1 MTVAAL
7 PGALRA
13 EYPLLQT
20 CTYLNS
26 NSTGAL
32 PRAVEGVLA
41 QYWNTMRAWRD
52 DTWDSWLSQMQAYAD
67 GVAELIGAP
76 AGSVALDT
84 NLSAHL
90 SRLAS
95 CLEFTGERRRVVITD
110 LEFPTVPF
118 IWKGF
123 ARYGA
128 ELVVVP
134 SKDGRVDEA
143 ALEAAIDERTLIV
156 CVAHGAF
163 ATGAVLDVARIARA
177 AHAAGALIA
186 TDAYQTVGT
195 VPVDVRQ
202 LDVDFLMGGA
212 HKWLGGSEAAFLYVR
227 PGLLPTLRPAVTG
240 WLAGASPLGFQQTTD
255 YAPDARRMMGGTPAP
270 LMVLLSRPGLE
281 LLKGVGI
288 HAVREHSLKLTGRLM
303 ARADKAGLR
312 VVTPREPHQRG
323 GVVAL
328 SFPGDVQVTARLVAR
343 GFICSHRGFLRAA
356 PHFYNTLEEVDAFMD
371 ALIEEQHN
379 EAA

>member
-1 MTVAAL
+1 MSGGVL
-7 PGALRA
+7 PGSVRA
-13 EYPLLQT
+13 EYPLLQS

-26 NSTGAL
+26 NSTGAM

-41 QYWNTMRAWRD
+41 HYWNTMRAWRD
-52 DTWDSWLSQMQAYAD
+52 DTWDGWLSQMQAYAD
-67 GVAELIGAP
+67 GVAGLIGAP
-76 AGSVALDT
+76 AGCVALDV

-90 SRLAS
+90 SRLGT
-95 CLEFTGERRRVVITD
+95 CLDFSGERRRVVVTD

-134 SKDGRVDEA
+134 SRDGRVDEA
-143 ALEAAIDERTLIV
+143 LLEAAIDERTRLV
-156 CVAHGAF
+156 CVSHGAF
-163 ATGAVLDVARIARA
+163 ATGAVLDVARVAKA

-195 VPVDVRQ
+195 VPVDVRA

-227 PGLLPTLRPAVTG
+227 PELLPTLRPAATG
-240 WLAGASPLGFQQTTD
+240 WLAGATPLAFQAAED
-255 YAPDARRMMGGTPAP
+255 FAPDARRMMGGTPAP
-270 LMVLLSRPGLE
+270 LMVLLSQPGLE
-281 LLKGVGI
+281 LLKGVGMA
-288 HAVREHSLKLTGRLM
+288 AVREHSLKLTSRLM
-303 ARADKAGLR
+303 ARADEAGLQ

-328 SFPGDVQVTARLVAR
+328 RFPGDVDVMKRLVAR
-343 GFICSHRGFLRAA
+343 GFICSHRGYLRAA

-371 ALIEEQHN
+371 ALVHEQRK

>member
-1 MTVAAL
+1 MTMAAL

-32 PRAVEGVLA
+32 PRAAEGVLA

-52 DTWDSWLSQMQAYAD
+52 DTWDTWLSQMQAYAD
-67 GVAELIGAP
+67 GVAGLIGAP

-95 CLEFTGERRRVVITD
+95 CLEFTGERRRVIVTD

-143 ALEAAIDERTLIV
+143 ALEAAIDARTRIV
-156 CVAHGAF
+156 CVSHGAF
-163 ATGAVLDVARIARA
+163 ATGAVLDVARIAKA

-186 TDAYQTVGT
+186 TDAYQTVGA

-202 LDVDFLMGGA
+202 LDVDFLLGGA
-212 HKWLGGSEAAFLYVR
+212 HKWLGGSEAAFMYVR
-227 PGLLPTLRPAVTG
+227 PGLLPTLRPAATG
-240 WLAGASPLGFQQTTD
+240 WLAGASPLGFKETAD

-281 LLKGVGI
+281 LLKGVGME
-288 HAVREHSLKLTGRLM
+288 AVRAHSLRLTDRVM
-303 ARADKAGLR
+303 ARADEAGLH
-312 VVTPREPHQRG
+312 VVTPREPHRRG

-328 SFPGDVQVTARLVAR
+328 RFQGDAQVTQRLVAR
-343 GFICSHRGFLRAA
+343 GFICSHRGSLRAA
-356 PHFYNTLEEVDAFMD
+356 PHFYNTPEEVDAFMD
-371 ALIEEQHN
+371 ALIEEQRK

>member
-1 MTVAAL
+1 MSGAVL

-13 EYPLLQT
+13 EYPLLET

-26 NSTGAL
+26 NSTGAM

-41 QYWNTMRAWRD
+41 HYWTTMRTWRD
-52 DTWDSWLSQMQAYAD
+52 AVWDGWLSQMQGYAD
-67 GVAELIGAP
+67 AVADLIGAQP
-76 AGSVALDT
+76 GSVALDL

-90 SRLAS
+90 SRLGT
-95 CLEFTGERRRVVITD
+95 CLDFSGERRRVVITD

-134 SKDGRVDEA
+134 SRDGRVDEA
-143 ALEAAIDERTLIV
+143 ALEAAIDERTRLV
-156 CVAHGAF
+156 CVSHAAF
-163 ATGAVLDVARIARA
+163 ATGALLDVARVAKA

-186 TDAYQTVGT
+186 TDAYQTVGA
-195 VPVDVRQ
+195 VPVDVRA

-227 PGLLPTLRPAVTG
+227 PELLPTLKPASTG
-240 WLAGASPLGFQQTTD
+240 WLAGATPLAFQAPED
-255 YAPDARRMMGGTPAP
+255 WAPDARRMMGGTPAP

-288 HAVREHSLKLTGRLM
+288 HAVREHSLKLTSRLM
-303 ARADKAGLR
+303 ARANEAGLR

-328 SFPGDVQVTARLVAR
+328 SFPGDARVMQRLVAR
-343 GFICSHRGFLRAA
+343 GFICSHRGFLRVA
-356 PHFYNTLEEVDAFMD
+356 PHFYNTPEEVEGFMD
-371 ALIEEQHN
+371 ALIEEQRR

>member
-1 MTVAAL
+1 MTVAVL

-13 EYPLLQT
+13 EYPLLQS

-32 PRAVEGVLA
+32 PRAAEQVLA
-41 QYWNTMRAWRD
+41 DYWRTMRAWRD
-52 DTWDSWLSQMQAYAD
+52 DTWDAWLSQMQAYAD
-67 GVAELIGAP
+67 GVAGLIGAP
-76 AGSVALDT
+76 AGCVALDT

-90 SRLAS
+90 SRLGT
-95 CLEFTGERRRVVITD
+95 CLDFSGERRRVVVTD

-143 ALEAAIDERTLIV
+143 ALEAAIDARTRLV
-156 CVAHGAF
+156 CVSHGAF
-163 ATGAVLDVARIARA
+163 ATGALLDVARVARA

-186 TDAYQTVGT
+186 TDAYQTVGA
-195 VPVDVRQ
+195 VPVDVRA
-202 LDVDFLMGGA
+202 LDVDFLLGGA
-212 HKWLGGSEAAFLYVR
+212 HKWLGGSETAFMYVR
-227 PGLLPTLRPAVTG
+227 PELLPTLRPAATG
-240 WLAGASPLGFQQTTD
+240 WLAGASPLGFQQTSD

-281 LLKGVGI
+281 LLKGVGMG
-288 HAVREHSLKLTGRLM
+288 AVREHSLQLTDRLM
-303 ARADKAGLR
+303 ARADEAGLH
-312 VVTPREPHQRG
+312 VVTPREPHRRG

-328 SFPGDVQVTARLVAR
+328 RFPGDAQVTQRLVAR

-371 ALIEEQHN
+371 ALLHEQRK